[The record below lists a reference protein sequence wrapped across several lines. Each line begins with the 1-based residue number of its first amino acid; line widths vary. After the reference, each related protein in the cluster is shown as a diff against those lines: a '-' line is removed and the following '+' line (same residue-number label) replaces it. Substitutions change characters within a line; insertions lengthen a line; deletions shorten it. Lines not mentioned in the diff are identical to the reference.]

1 MLELRNFM
9 VWIFSIF
16 LFIICVYFLGRILL
30 FIFIKKLKEI
40 LEMEEREEEIDVE
53 IEIIFEMKGIK

>member
-1 MLELRNFM
+1 M

>member
-1 MLELRNFM
+1 M

-16 LFIICVYFLGRILL
+16 LFIICVYYLGRVLL
-30 FIFIKKLKEI
+30 FIVIKKLKEI
-40 LEMEEREEEIDVE
+40 LEMEESGESEEEIDVE